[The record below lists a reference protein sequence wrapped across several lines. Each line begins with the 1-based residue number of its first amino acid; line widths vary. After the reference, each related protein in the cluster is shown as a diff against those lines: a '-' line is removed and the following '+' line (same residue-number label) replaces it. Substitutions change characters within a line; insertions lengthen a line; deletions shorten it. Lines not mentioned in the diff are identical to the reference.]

1 MFIKRLA
8 VSSVDGMLRD
18 IEFGP
23 GLNLI
28 VDDTPE
34 SAQST
39 ATGNNVGKTTV
50 LRLIDYCLGA
60 EAKPIY
66 ADPENP
72 RNVYQLVKDYLK
84 GQARPDSSRARCRP
98 VIGES

>member
-50 LRLIDYCLGA
+50 LRLIDYCLHAYHARAKVAYWLGA
-60 EAKPIY
+60 
-66 ADPENP
+66 
-72 RNVYQLVKDYLK
+72 YLLC
-84 GQARPDSSRARCRP
+84 GGHPH
-98 VIGES
+98 V